1 MLSIVHVLPG
11 FSRLALFS
19 YVYAY
24 FSSQERVWALF
35 LQTQDFTFT
44 PLLAKLQVGAELR
57 ISQVLCFGKLLM
69 KSAPSSRT
77 LFCKV
82 TVTGQAPHLSEDGV
96 ASFCHTIFLF
106 AEKKMFF
113 GRQR

>member
-57 ISQVLCFGKLLM
+57 
-69 KSAPSSRT
+69 
-77 LFCKV
+77 
-82 TVTGQAPHLSEDGV
+82 
-96 ASFCHTIFLF
+96 
-106 AEKKMFF
+106 
-113 GRQR
+113 